1 MFYCNQLVHCAKR
14 EYSSDREQSFHATV
28 NGWVERRL
36 EIEFLLQ
43 VFTIRQDSLSAALSL
58 RWRSHRGFT
67 AAGGQKLSH

>member
-43 VFTIRQDSLSAALSL
+43 VFTIRQADGVFLVSISFKDPDRKAV
-58 RWRSHRGFT
+58 
-67 AAGGQKLSH
+67 